1 MNKVYILTLILASI
15 TDIRIVISLKKE
27 ITKSN
32 QFTTK

>member
-15 TDIRIVISLKKE
+15 TAIRIVISLKKE

-32 QFTTK
+32 QFTAK